1 MKKSVWLMKKISLSN
16 EIKVPNQ
23 ILAGKIFRNSP
34 NVIQLILPSS
44 NLKRKWL
51 TVLFP
56 AEPPTLKSPERSC
69 TEEHNYA
76 DQGRFSC
83 QLYYIAQVIPFTSEA
98 AQQPRQVT
106 CQQERLSEK
115 ASSSETVF
123 CNGTPI
129 TKQISKHIL
138 SKYRRTCTAGS
149 LPLQVHLHWSGKK
162 INLVK
167 SWD

>member
-34 NVIQLILPSS
+34 NVIQLILSSS

-69 TEEHNYA
+69 TEEHN
-76 DQGRFSC
+76 
-83 QLYYIAQVIPFTSEA
+83 
-98 AQQPRQVT
+98 
-106 CQQERLSEK
+106 
-115 ASSSETVF
+115 
-123 CNGTPI
+123 
-129 TKQISKHIL
+129 
-138 SKYRRTCTAGS
+138 
-149 LPLQVHLHWSGKK
+149 
-162 INLVK
+162 
-167 SWD
+167 